1 MTQPPP
7 NPQQTG
13 LQSSP
18 PPVQQSPPAT
28 TRLGLLTK
36 KVLSNILEVVD
47 QLLWAVMG
55 KLGRTVYGSI
65 QDAIALSILLTI
77 PGFIGELILGKNFS
91 SYDICLLENALG
103 ASRYACYIIVTSK
116 FLLWIVIAGRII
128 IRFWKNL
135 KDLIDS

>member
-1 MTQPPP
+1 MSQQAS
-7 NPQQTG
+7 NPQQTEP
-13 LQSSP
+13 QSSP
-18 PPVQQSPPAT
+18 PPVPQSPEAKT
-28 TRLGLLTK
+28 DFGMLTK
-36 KVLSNILEVVD
+36 NVVSNILEVVD

-135 KDLIDS
+135 KDLINS